1 MDDALLGE
9 VLDRLDTAELDK
21 DTQLLVFAACEGDG
35 ELAAAL
41 RDEHREL
48 PDSPEITA
56 QPEPVGAYLT
66 SLTVEGFR
74 GVGSAATLELTPGP
88 GLTLVVGRNGSG
100 KSSFAEALEVL
111 LTGDNRRWQDRSKAW
126 QEGWR
131 NLHHD
136 GPTTISADLVEEG
149 VPGWTRVEQTWP
161 PGSGLVEAQARVQRQ
176 GQPKQDLAALGWQ
189 TPLVAFRPFLS
200 YNELGSMLDEGP
212 SKLYDA
218 LKAILGLDELTDAAS
233 RLAEA
238 RLDREKLRKGVK
250 VELDGLLP
258 RLAEID
264 DSRARTCHQALSGRA
279 WRLDTV
285 EAVVLETTDAPAA
298 EDLTA
303 LRALASLEGPDAERA
318 ATVVRGLRTAS
329 ARRADLAG
337 TDAHRAQQVA
347 GLLEAALAFH
357 AEHAEADCPVC
368 GRGEAL
374 DDAWQAAARRQAE
387 TLREQAA
394 EVRAADIAVATAIRR
409 AEELIDVP
417 PRILADPL
425 PTPVEPGT
433 APRDWQAWWDG
444 WHTLGASDPVALAD
458 HIERTLPA
466 LLESLAALRR
476 AAAAEL
482 ERRQDEWRPVAREL
496 ASWLSRALDAEVAAE
511 KIPALKSAEK
521 WLKQAVADLR
531 DERFEPIAQRTKDIW
546 ETLRTHSN
554 VDLGRVVLEGSGT
567 RRRVAL
573 EVSVDGVEGV
583 ALGVMSQG
591 ELHALALS
599 LFLPR
604 ATLEASPFRFIVIDD
619 PVQSMD
625 PARVDGLARTLE
637 AVAADR
643 QVIVFTH
650 DERLPEAT
658 RRLQIDA
665 TVLEVTRRP
674 GSHVEVREVRDPVTR
689 LLEDA
694 RVLANTADLP
704 AEVSQRVV
712 PGFCR
717 AALEAACVEAVR
729 RRRLGRGETHTDVE
743 QALEDARTTT
753 QKAAL
758 ALFDDQDKGGAVLN
772 RLNAITKHGAATF
785 KQVQKGTHLGAGTAL
800 QGLINDTEA
809 LARALRRQ

>member
-1 MDDALLGE
+1 
-9 VLDRLDTAELDK
+9 
-21 DTQLLVFAACEGDG
+21 
-35 ELAAAL
+35 
-41 RDEHREL
+41 
-48 PDSPEITA
+48 
-56 QPEPVGAYLT
+56 
-66 SLTVEGFR
+66 
-74 GVGSAATLELTPGP
+74 
-88 GLTLVVGRNGSG
+88 
-100 KSSFAEALEVL
+100 
-111 LTGDNRRWQDRSKAW
+111 
-126 QEGWR
+126 
-131 NLHHD
+131 
-136 GPTTISADLVEEG
+136 
-149 VPGWTRVEQTWP
+149 
-161 PGSGLVEAQARVQRQ
+161 
-176 GQPKQDLAALGWQ
+176 
-189 TPLVAFRPFLS
+189 VA
-200 YNELGSMLDEGP
+200 
-212 SKLYDA
+212 
-218 LKAILGLDELTDAAS
+218 
-233 RLAEA
+233 
-238 RLDREKLRKGVK
+238 
-250 VELDGLLP
+250 
-258 RLAEID
+258 
-264 DSRARTCHQALSGRA
+264 
-279 WRLDTV
+279 
-285 EAVVLETTDAPAA
+285 
-298 EDLTA
+298 
-303 LRALASLEGPDAERA
+303 
-318 ATVVRGLRTAS
+318 
-329 ARRADLAG
+329 
-337 TDAHRAQQVA
+337 
-347 GLLEAALAFH
+347 
-357 AEHAEADCPVC
+357 
-368 GRGEAL
+368 
-374 DDAWQAAARRQAE
+374 
-387 TLREQAA
+387 
-394 EVRAADIAVATAIRR
+394 
-409 AEELIDVP
+409 
-417 PRILADPL
+417 
-425 PTPVEPGT
+425 
-433 APRDWQAWWDG
+433 
-444 WHTLGASDPVALAD
+444 
-458 HIERTLPA
+458 
-466 LLESLAALRR
+466 
-476 AAAAEL
+476 
-482 ERRQDEWRPVAREL
+482 
-496 ASWLSRALDAEVAAE
+496 
-511 KIPALKSAEK
+511 
-521 WLKQAVADLR
+521 QAVADLR

-625 PARVDGLARTLE
+625 PARVDGLAKTLE